1 MFAKIKVVVEI
12 LAVFIVGNISAQDG
26 CILFRKNR
34 ACFWMGIYTPKVWE
48 LLQLKTGN
56 SKEATSYLCK

>member
-26 CILFRKNR
+26 CILFRKTGL
-34 ACFWMGIYTPKVWE
+34 ASGWVFTPPKS
-48 LLQLKTGN
+48 GN
-56 SKEATSYLCK
+56 YYN